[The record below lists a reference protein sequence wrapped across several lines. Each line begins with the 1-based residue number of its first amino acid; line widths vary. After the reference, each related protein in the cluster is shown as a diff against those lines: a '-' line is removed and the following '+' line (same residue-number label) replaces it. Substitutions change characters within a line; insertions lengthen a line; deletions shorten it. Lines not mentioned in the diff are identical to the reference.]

1 MKAITEFP
9 SFVLSKG
16 LAAKTALTTE
26 GKSPE
31 EVSAKLGETFK
42 FEGDKLKHFIAAIDL
57 SATAKDLKRIMVV
70 GLAEGETA
78 PAKAVKVE
86 EHYYIPESLILSAPV
101 KPAAD
106 AKGGRGGKGGGGR
119 GGGKG
124 GGGPK
129 GSPWGMSP
137 EELAAKNKPAAPK
150 T

>member
-16 LAAKTALTTE
+16 LAAKTALITE

-42 FEGDKLKHFIAAIDL
+42 FEGDKLKHFLAAIDL
-57 SATAKDLKRIMVV
+57 SVNAKDLKRIMVI
-70 GLAEGETA
+70 GLAEGEAA

-86 EHYYIPESLILSAPV
+86 DSYYIPESLILSAPV
-101 KPAAD
+101 KAPD
-106 AKGGRGGKGGGGR
+106 AKGGRGGKGGGR
-119 GGGKG
+119 GGKG
-124 GGGPK
+124 SGGPK

-137 EELAAKNKPAAPK
+137 EEKALKNKPAAPK
-150 T
+150 A

>member
-16 LAAKTALTTE
+16 LAAKTALTAE

-42 FEGDKLKHFIAAIDL
+42 FEGDKLKHFLAAIDL
-57 SATAKDLKRIMVV
+57 SVNAKDLKRIMVI
-70 GLAEGETA
+70 GLAEGEAA
-78 PAKAVKVE
+78 PTKAVKVE
-86 EHYYIPESLILSAPV
+86 DSYYIPESLILSAPV
-101 KPAAD
+101 KAAPD
-106 AKGGRGGKGGGGR
+106 ARGGRGGKGGGR
-119 GGGKG
+119 GGKG

-137 EELAAKNKPAAPK
+137 EEKALKNKPAAPK
-150 T
+150 A